1 MEILMDPL
9 ENNNNNADGITVL
22 TRTSKYGKLN
32 FKLEMAEKNFG
43 PNLSSSYWPPAMGL
57 CSGT

>member
-22 TRTSKYGKLN
+22 TRTSKYGKLK
-32 FKLEMAEKNFG
+32 FRL
-43 PNLSSSYWPPAMGL
+43 
-57 CSGT
+57 GTTE

>member
-32 FKLEMAEKNFG
+32 SELGMAED
-43 PNLSSSYWPPAMGL
+43 NLVPI
-57 CSGT
+57 